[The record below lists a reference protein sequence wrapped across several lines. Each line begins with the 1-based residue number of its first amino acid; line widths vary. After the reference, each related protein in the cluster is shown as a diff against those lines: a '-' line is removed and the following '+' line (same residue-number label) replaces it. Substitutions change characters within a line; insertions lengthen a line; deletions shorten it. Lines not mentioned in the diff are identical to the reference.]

1 MIVDPVWHPCSEEQG
16 YSRLFRELD
25 SARILKALENEIKD
39 NTKFVVLT
47 TALKQFLFPEQDPHK
62 TATIAG
68 RPVHTASSWRFG
80 YYLANTRPEKKNQ
93 FIIIEA
99 PAPNMVEV
107 DIIDRCVSLIEKH
120 IELKSFVNFR
130 DCTVTCNPDG
140 FVRKTIQIN
149 SLLYKVS
156 NEMLGNVVTDI
167 PSNGGIH
174 YNAYF
179 NFRKSFDR
187 TFEETGVATI
197 DKRIPFN
204 MLRIKLMQVLAS
216 KFMLTVGDR
225 E

>member
-1 MIVDPVWHPCSEEQG
+1 MMVDPVWHPCSEEQG
-16 YSRLFRELD
+16 YSRLFMELD
-25 SARILKALENEIKD
+25 QARILKRIKSEIKED
-39 NTKFVVLT
+39 TQIIVLT
-47 TALKQFLFPEQDPHK
+47 SALKQFLFPEQDAHK
-62 TATIAG
+62 TPVIGGRKAYAT
-68 RPVHTASSWRFG
+68 SSWRFG
-80 YYLANTRPEKKNQ
+80 YYLSNTRSTTKEQ
-93 FIIIEA
+93 FTIIEA

-120 IELKSFVNFR
+120 IELKSSVNFR
-130 DCTVTCNPDG
+130 DCTITCCPEG

-156 NEMLGNVVTDI
+156 NEMLGKVVTDI

-204 MLRIKLMQVLAS
+204 MLRIKLVQVLAA